1 MINLANIQT
10 ENNQNNAVQKKRLI
24 LVVSKGTIDMIY
36 PALVLATT
44 APAMGMSVDI
54 YFTFWGL
61 KVLTKDGVNSVK
73 IAPVGNPGMP
83 MPNIVG
89 VIPGMTKI
97 ASTMMKSKIE
107 KFWPNIYEM
116 IKMAKDSGVKLHACS
131 PTMGFMD
138 VKEEDLI
145 PEVDDIVGA
154 SAFLSWASEPDALTL
169 FI

>member
-1 MINLANIQT
+1 MINLTNQSD
-10 ENNQNNAVQKKRLI
+10 NNGIQKKRLI
-24 LVVSKGTIDMIY
+24 LVVSKGTIDMLY

-44 APAMGMSVDI
+44 APAMGMTCDM

-89 VIPGMTKI
+89 VIPGMTKM

-138 VKEEDLI
+138 IKEENLI

-154 SAFLSWASEPDALTL
+154 SAFLS
-169 FI
+169 

>member
-1 MINLANIQT
+1 MINLVTIQT
-10 ENNQNNAVQKKRLI
+10 DKIQNSSVKKKRLI
-24 LVVSKGTIDMIY
+24 LVVSKGTLDMVY

-44 APAMGMSVDI
+44 APAMGMTADI

-61 KVLTKDGVNSVK
+61 KILTKDGVNSVK
-73 IAPVGNPGMP
+73 IAAVGNPGMP
-83 MPNIVG
+83 MPNIIG
-89 VIPGMTKI
+89 TLPGMTKM
-97 ASTMMKSKIE
+97 ASSMMKKKIG
-107 KFWPNIYEM
+107 KFWPDVYEM

>member
-36 PALVLATT
+36 TALVLATT

-107 KFWPNIYEM
+107 KFWPDIYEM

>member
-1 MINLANIQT
+1 MINLTNQSD
-10 ENNQNNAVQKKRLI
+10 NNGIQKKRLI
-24 LVVSKGTIDMIY
+24 LVVSKGTIDMLY

-44 APAMGMSVDI
+44 APAMGMTCDM

-89 VIPGMTKI
+89 VIPGMTKM

-138 VKEEDLI
+138 IKEENLI

>member
-107 KFWPNIYEM
+107 KFWPDVYEM

>member
-24 LVVSKGTIDMIY
+24 LVLSKGTIDMIY

-107 KFWPNIYEM
+107 KFWPNIYERT
-116 IKMAKDSGVKLHACS
+116 KRAKDSGVKLHACS

-138 VKEEDLI
+138 VKEENLI

-154 SAFLSWASEPDALTL
+154 SAFLL
-169 FI
+169 

>member
-107 KFWPNIYEM
+107 KFWPDIYFE
-116 IKMAKDSGVKLHACS
+116 IIC
-131 PTMGFMD
+131 
-138 VKEEDLI
+138 
-145 PEVDDIVGA
+145 
-154 SAFLSWASEPDALTL
+154 
-169 FI
+169 

>member
-107 KFWPNIYEM
+107 KFWPDVYKM

>member
-1 MINLANIQT
+1 MINLTNQSD
-10 ENNQNNAVQKKRLI
+10 NNGIQKKRLI
-24 LVVSKGTIDMIY
+24 LVVSKGTIDMLY

-44 APAMGMSVDI
+44 APAMGMTCDM

-138 VKEEDLI
+138 IKEENLI

>member
-1 MINLANIQT
+1 MANIQT

-107 KFWPNIYEM
+107 KFWPDVYEM

>member
-1 MINLANIQT
+1 MINLTNQSD
-10 ENNQNNAVQKKRLI
+10 NNGIQKKRLI
-24 LVVSKGTIDMIY
+24 LVVSKGTIDMLY

-44 APAMGMSVDI
+44 APAMGMTCDM

-89 VIPGMTKI
+89 VIPGMTKM

-138 VKEEDLI
+138 VKEENLI

-154 SAFLSWASEPDALTL
+154 SAFLS
-169 FI
+169 

>member
-1 MINLANIQT
+1 MANIQT

-24 LVVSKGTIDMIY
+24 LVLSKGTIDMIY

-107 KFWPNIYEM
+107 KFWPDVYEM

>member
-1 MINLANIQT
+1 VINLANIQT

-107 KFWPNIYEM
+107 KFWPDVYEM

>member
-1 MINLANIQT
+1 MINLTDIQP
-10 ENNQNNAVQKKRLI
+10 EKHEIKKKRLI
-24 LVVSKGTIDMIY
+24 LVVSKGTIDMLY

-44 APAMGMSVDI
+44 APAMGMTCDM

-89 VIPGMTKI
+89 VIPGMTKM

-107 KFWPNIYEM
+107 KFWPNVYDM
-116 IKMAKDSGVKLHACS
+116 IKMAKDSGVKIHACS

-138 VKEEDLI
+138 VKEENLI

-154 SAFLSWASEPDALTL
+154 SAFLSWASEPDAVTL

>member
-107 KFWPNIYEM
+107 KFWPDIYEM

-138 VKEEDLI
+138 VKEENLI

-154 SAFLSWASEPDALTL
+154 SAFLS
-169 FI
+169 

>member
-1 MINLANIQT
+1 MINLTNQSD
-10 ENNQNNAVQKKRLI
+10 NNGIQKKRLI
-24 LVVSKGTIDMIY
+24 LVVSKGTIDMLY

-44 APAMGMSVDI
+44 APAMGMTCDM

-89 VIPGMTKI
+89 VIPGMTKM

>member
-1 MINLANIQT
+1 MANIQT

-107 KFWPNIYEM
+107 KFWPDIYEM

>member
-1 MINLANIQT
+1 MINLTNHPG
-10 ENNQNNAVQKKRLI
+10 NNGIQKKRLI
-24 LVVSKGTIDMIY
+24 LVVSKGTIDMLY

-44 APAMGMSVDI
+44 APAMGMTCDM

-61 KVLTKDGVNSVK
+61 KALTKDGVNSVK

-89 VIPGMTKI
+89 IIPGMTKV

>member
-97 ASTMMKSKIE
+97 ASTKMKSKIE
-107 KFWPNIYEM
+107 KFWPDIYEM

>member
-1 MINLANIQT
+1 MINLTNQSD
-10 ENNQNNAVQKKRLI
+10 NNGIQKKRLI
-24 LVVSKGTIDMIY
+24 LVVSKGTIDMLY

-44 APAMGMSVDI
+44 APAMGMTCDM

-107 KFWPNIYEM
+107 KFWPDVYAM

>member
-1 MINLANIQT
+1 MINLTNQSD
-10 ENNQNNAVQKKRLI
+10 NNGIQKKRLI
-24 LVVSKGTIDMIY
+24 LVVSKGTIDMLY

-44 APAMGMSVDI
+44 APAMGMTCDM

-89 VIPGMTKI
+89 VIPGMTKM

-107 KFWPNIYEM
+107 KF
-116 IKMAKDSGVKLHACS
+116 
-131 PTMGFMD
+131 
-138 VKEEDLI
+138 
-145 PEVDDIVGA
+145 
-154 SAFLSWASEPDALTL
+154 
-169 FI
+169 

>member
-1 MINLANIQT
+1 MINLTNQSD
-10 ENNQNNAVQKKRLI
+10 NNGIQKKRLI
-24 LVVSKGTIDMIY
+24 LVVSKGTIDMLY
-36 PALVLATT
+36 LVLATT
-44 APAMGMSVDI
+44 APAMGMTCDM

-89 VIPGMTKI
+89 VIPGMTKM

-138 VKEEDLI
+138 IKEENLI
-145 PEVDDIVGA
+145 PEVDDIVGV
-154 SAFLSWASEPDALTL
+154 SAFLS
-169 FI
+169 